1 MALCLQFQRGILF
14 PQPAGAPKNA
24 RYPADALPRREG
36 RRLTLRP
43 GYAAVPK
50 AIDCIPVPPLN
61 SLFGAKKKDTIIV
74 L

>member
-14 PQPAGAPKNA
+14 PQPAGAPKKRA
-24 RYPADALPRREG
+24 VSRRRTAPAGAGGLHSA
-36 RRLTLRP
+36 P